1 MWTLVSRIDVRE
13 NPRLPTT
20 EGAKSWVTFI
30 YSTCVCWTRLIA
42 LQSFTA
48 HWGRQVYR
56 QIRTPW
62 DRRVRD
68 ESLHTESI
76 EEAST

>member
-1 MWTLVSRIDVRE
+1 MWTLVSRTDMSE

-30 YSTCVCWTRLIA
+30 YPTCVCWPRLIV
-42 LQSFTA
+42 LKSFTA

-56 QIRTPW
+56 QISPPW

-68 ESLHTESI
+68 ESLHTEST
-76 EEAST
+76 EEALT